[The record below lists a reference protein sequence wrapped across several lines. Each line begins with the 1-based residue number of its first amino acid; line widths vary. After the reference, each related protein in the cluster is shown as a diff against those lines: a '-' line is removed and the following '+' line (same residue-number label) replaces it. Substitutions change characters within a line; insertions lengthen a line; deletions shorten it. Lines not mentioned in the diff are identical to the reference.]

1 MILDQVDKYIKEVKH
16 SLSGHKLDQYHL
28 EHQYDELYQIFCKNQ
43 QQVETDQ
50 SSFKL

>member
-1 MILDQVDKYIKEVKH
+1 MILDQVSKYIEAVKH
-16 SLSGHKLDQYHL
+16 SLSEHKLNQYYPK
-28 EHQYDELYQIFCKNQ
+28 HQYDELYQIFCKNQ